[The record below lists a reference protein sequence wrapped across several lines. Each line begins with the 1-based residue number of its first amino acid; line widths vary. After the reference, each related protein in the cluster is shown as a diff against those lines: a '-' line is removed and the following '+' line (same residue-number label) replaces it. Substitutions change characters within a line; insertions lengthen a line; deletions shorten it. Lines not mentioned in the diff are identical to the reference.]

1 MAYNNLKSSVQTA
14 IYQNSNKAIT
24 GSVLQSVLLS
34 VISSVGDN
42 SMFMGIL
49 TDSNKPST
57 IQEGKQFYIGYNGS
71 STALNVDLTAV
82 GLGTL
87 SITRRKIYIVY
98 CDGTAWSAVN
108 IASGLSSVMSDLS
121 TDITNVSDSVPT
133 NVNQLTGYDDL
144 QHNEALEK
152 MSGDVSISELA
163 SNTTY
168 YLSDCTGLVVADYE
182 YDETD
187 LLAIMNLPETHIVID
202 TVRNDFDV
210 RVPSTYLLR
219 NGDSLKLL
227 QGDTYL
233 ITVKG
238 IFWKVDKY
246 A

>member
-34 VISSVGDN
+34 VISSMGDN
-42 SMFMGIL
+42 SMFMGRL

-57 IQEGKQFYIGYNGS
+57 IPEGKQFYIGYNGNLS
-71 STALNVDLTAV
+71 ALSVDLTAV

-87 SITRRKIYIVY
+87 SITRRKIYVVY
-98 CDGTAWSAVN
+98 CDGTAWSAVD

-121 TDITNVSDSVPT
+121 TDITNVSNSIPT
-133 NVNQLTGYDDL
+133 NVNQLAGYDDL

-152 MSGDVSISELA
+152 MDGDVSISALA

-168 YLSDCTGLVVADYE
+168 YLLDCTSLAIADYE
-182 YDETD
+182 YDETV
-187 LLAIMNLPETHIVID
+187 LPEITSLPETHIVID
-202 TVRNDFDV
+202 TARNDFEV

-219 NGDSLKLL
+219 DGDSLQLL
-227 QGDTYL
+227 RDSTYL

-238 IFWKVDKY
+238 IFWKVEKY